1 MVWLEIQR
9 HQFLNFLSMSFLK
22 RFGYYLI
29 GFSIG
34 LLFLAFFLRKKA
46 EGTGAEFCYL
56 PNCRV
61 LKDLRSKPLE
71 VEPGLQTAYDIM
83 AVQFLLREGDVEF
96 GSSDPRAEPCGIF
109 VINGEYG
116 EMNVRLTLENC
127 EGVTRLTGYESSRD

>member
-9 HQFLNFLSMSFLK
+9 HQLLNFLSMSFLK

-29 GFSIG
+29 GLSIG

-46 EGTGAEFCYL
+46 EGTGVEFCYL

-71 VEPGLQTAYDIM
+71 VEPELRTAYDIM

-116 EMNVRLTLENC
+116 VMNVRLTLENC